1 MTPAALPIQ
10 QRLVFVQGENSML
23 LHGDPEH
30 DHPRFRSDVGKAS
43 PLGGPVIHGV
53 ALPVLLGE
61 GWQIRSVTS
70 AGERSVFVLLER
82 PHP

>member
-1 MTPAALPIQ
+1 MTPAQSPIQ
-10 QRLVFVQGENSML
+10 QRMIFVQGENSML
-23 LHGDPEH
+23 LFGDPEH
-30 DHPRFRSDVGKAS
+30 EHPRFRIESGKPN
-43 PLGGPVIHGV
+43 PLGGPVVHHA

-61 GWQIRSVTS
+61 GWIIRSMTS